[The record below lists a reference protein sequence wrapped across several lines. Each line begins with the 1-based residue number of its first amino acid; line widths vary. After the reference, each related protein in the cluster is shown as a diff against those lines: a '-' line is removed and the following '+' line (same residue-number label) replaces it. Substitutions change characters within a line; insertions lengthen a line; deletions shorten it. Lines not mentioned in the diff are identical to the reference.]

1 MGNKLSSNN
10 NTNYILDVY
19 RSHISITADDSGMPS
34 HDKLKD
40 REVVALTALLIANG
54 ILFILFREQFLEWV
68 NKYGNLDSMD
78 AAFYSIFILFVLSAP
93 GAGII
98 LSTFFYLQN
107 KKENLTRRKILRA
120 EDFGKTEWSEED
132 IEAFK
137 NMSDH
142 PEVIEDMIVIADH
155 TSEETID
162 QSREILAIMK
172 QTMKDE
178 KFIYQKS
185 LTDQIYDLNRS
196 YSYQIE
202 ALKELQG

>member
-68 NKYGNLDSMD
+68 NKYGDLDSMD
-78 AAFYSIFILFVLSAP
+78 VAFYSIFILFVLSAP

-137 NMSDH
+137 DMSDH
-142 PEVIEDMIVIADH
+142 PEVIEDMMVIADH

>member
-40 REVVALTALLIANG
+40 REAVALTVLIIVNG

-137 NMSDH
+137 DMSDH
-142 PEVIEDMIVIADH
+142 PEVIEDMMVIADH

-185 LTDQIYDLNRS
+185 LADQIYDLNRS

>member
-40 REVVALTALLIANG
+40 REAVALTVLIIVNG

-137 NMSDH
+137 DMSDH
-142 PEVIEDMIVIADH
+142 PEVIEDMMVIADH